1 MKNYCPNCGK
11 LSDRKETRCPSCGMT
26 KTSLSNPLTE
36 DPYKVCMFLKV
47 MAILTIVGGVITGIY
62 CIGSDLALIGIILV
76 LSSLIAAA
84 FTFAISNVVYN
95 IAVASTKSEQ
105 IKQYMSVLMETAI
118 PNIDEN
124 ISDIIMTVKKGS
136 NENLL

>member
-11 LSDRKETRCPSCGMT
+11 LSDKIETTCPYCKRS
-26 KTSLSNPLTE
+26 KSWLSNPLTE
-36 DPYKVCMFLKV
+36 DPYKVCTFLKV
-47 MAILTIVGGVITGIY
+47 MAILTIIGGVITGIY
-62 CIGSDLALIGIILV
+62 CIGSDMALIGIILA

-95 IAVASTKSEQ
+95 VAVTSTKSEQ
-105 IKQYMSVLMETAI
+105 IKQYLSVLMDIAI

-124 ISDIIMTVKKGS
+124 ISDIVLTIK
-136 NENLL
+136 NDRN